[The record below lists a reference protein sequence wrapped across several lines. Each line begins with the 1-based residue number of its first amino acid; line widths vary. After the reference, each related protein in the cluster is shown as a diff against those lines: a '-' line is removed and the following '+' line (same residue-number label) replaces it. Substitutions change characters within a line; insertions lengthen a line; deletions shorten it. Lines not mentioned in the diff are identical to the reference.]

1 MSMALMMKITAREQL
16 VLSSGGIT
24 VWRYLVRGSAEEAE
38 AITCKDGL
46 TLSADWCAQQVVLES
61 DCSTVAAMLQA
72 KSGGENDAKIH
83 HR

>member
-46 TLSADWCAQQVVLES
+46 TLSAN
-61 DCSTVAAMLQA
+61 
-72 KSGGENDAKIH
+72 SG
-83 HR
+83 